1 MKRLLLL
8 LPVLMLLL
16 TSAIPPSSTPSAPTS
31 LSADYKEAKAQLEQY
46 KGSKLSLKEKIGLK
60 IATKQM
66 QKSAAE
72 GGGKS
77 QLVALLLALFVGVLG
92 IHRFYLGY
100 TGIGIVQLLT
110 FGGLGIWALIDLI
123 LIITGDLKPKTGNY
137 EKTL

>member
-1 MKRLLLL
+1 
-8 LPVLMLLL
+8 MLLL
-16 TSAIPPSSTPSAPTS
+16 TSAIPPSTTPNQPTTLST
-31 LSADYKEAKAQLEQY
+31 DYKEAKAQLEQV
-46 KGSKLSLKEKIGLK
+46 KGGKLSLKEKIGLK

-66 QKSAAE
+66 KKSANAD
-72 GGGKS
+72 GAGKS

-110 FGGLGIWALIDLI
+110 FGGLGVWALIDLI
-123 LIITGDLKPKTGNY
+123 LIITGDLKPRSGNY

>member
-31 LSADYKEAKAQLEQY
+31 LSTDYKEAKAQLEQY

>member
-8 LPVLMLLL
+8 LSILILLL
-16 TSAIPPSSTPSAPTS
+16 TSAIPPSTTPAAPTN

-66 QKSAAE
+66 QKSDAE
-72 GGGKS
+72 GEGKS

-100 TGIGIVQLLT
+100 TGIGIIQLLT
-110 FGGLGIWALIDLI
+110 AGGLFIWSFIDLI
-123 LIITGDLKPKTGNY
+123 LIITGDLKPKTGKY